1 MKFSRNISILNGLTS
16 LTGKMH
22 RPTKLRS
29 IYLLDPV
36 AKGLIYSDAAVRAIS
51 MLTSNTGENFTAED
65 IMGRADAFS
74 DVAIV
79 FSGWGCPELGERLLS
94 ALPGLR
100 AVFYGAGSVRSL
112 LTAAFWERDILLTSS
127 YRANAIPVAEYTVA
141 SVIFALKGAWQVNQR
156 IRQGDP
162 YANEA
167 RGAGAYKG
175 SRVGV
180 ISLGAI
186 GQLVCQKLR
195 QAEVDVM
202 AYDPVA
208 SPRLFEEFDVARAQT
223 LKEIF
228 SRCEVVTLHAPL
240 LPQTERM
247 ITGSL
252 LASMPRG
259 GVFINTSRGNIID
272 EESMIQVLGERP
284 DLFAVL
290 DVLADESDYGASALA
305 RMPNVFLTSHL
316 AGSIGRECFRMG
328 DMAVEEC
335 RRYLGRESALAPVT
349 RQAAQF
355 MA

>member
-1 MKFSRNISILNGLTS
+1 
-16 LTGKMH
+16 
-22 RPTKLRS
+22 
-29 IYLLDPV
+29 
-36 AKGLIYSDAAVRAIS
+36 
-51 MLTSNTGENFTAED
+51 
-65 IMGRADAFS
+65 
-74 DVAIV
+74 
-79 FSGWGCPELGERLLS
+79 
-94 ALPGLR
+94 
-100 AVFYGAGSVRSL
+100 
-112 LTAAFWERDILLTSS
+112 
-127 YRANAIPVAEYTVA
+127 
-141 SVIFALKGAWQVNQR
+141 
-156 IRQGDP
+156 
-162 YANEA
+162 
-167 RGAGAYKG
+167 
-175 SRVGV
+175 
-180 ISLGAI
+180 
-186 GQLVCQKLR
+186 
-195 QAEVDVM
+195 M